1 MLVQSKQV
9 LARKKELEKGHG
21 VSEKDGLSV
30 RVVMRL
36 FGLFL
41 EESDQ
46 VVTVFGL
53 LETTE
58 GHLGAGNVLLGVL

>member
-21 VSEKDGLSV
+21 VWSEKGGLSV

-46 VVTVFGL
+46 VVAVFGL
-53 LETTE
+53 L
-58 GHLGAGNVLLGVL
+58 